1 MTFAQRKNGSEKMN
15 MKNKNGSN
23 KNGSEEVL

>member
-15 MKNKNGSN
+15 MKKKNGSN

>member
-1 MTFAQRKNGSEKMN
+1 MTFAQLKNGSEKMN